1 MLINKEKDG
10 LTDMDIHIICWDCL
24 AGGIDTSAT
33 SMEWLVYILI
43 NHPEVQA
50 RVQAELDE
58 VRVGGGGEKERRRRV
73 YCISLFCLFRFCG
86 KCGVVSSNLITK

>member
-10 LTDMDIHIICWDCL
+10 LTDTDIHIICWDCL

-50 RVQAELDE
+50 RAQAELDE
-58 VRVGGGGEKERRRRV
+58 VCSMLGRRNK
-73 YCISLFCLFRFCG
+73 CCAMHCAAPLSLQLRF
-86 KCGVVSSNLITK
+86 